1 VRKDKNMQ
9 NLSVENVEL
18 AYTDG
23 EKTTYA
29 LKGVSLELPPNRYYG
44 IMGPSGSGKSSLL
57 YVLSGLKRPT
67 AGTARFGDFIYQ
79 KHTEAAVTQLRRQ
92 KFGFVFQQHFLL
104 SYLTALENIVV
115 AGVSD
120 TKETRNK
127 AQELLE
133 SLGLGNMSHK
143 YPGQLSGGEKQ
154 RIAVA
159 RALINDPDILFAD
172 EPTASLDQT
181 NGLLVIES
189 MAKWRTR
196 GTVVVVTH
204 DPIMVESADT
214 VITLRDGRRDIQS

>member
-1 VRKDKNMQ
+1 MPATLLAVD
-9 NLSVENVEL
+9 NVEL

-29 LKGVSLELPPNRYYG
+29 LRGVSLELPPNRFYG

-57 YVLSGLKRPT
+57 YILSGLKRPT
-67 AGTARFGDFIYQ
+67 SGSARFGEMVYQ
-79 KHTEAAVTQLRRQ
+79 EQSEKVVTELRRR

-115 AGVSD
+115 AGQDDS
-120 TKETRNK
+120 KQTRTK
-127 AQELLE
+127 AQELLH
-133 SLGLGNMSHK
+133 SLGLGHMAHK

-159 RALINDPDILFAD
+159 RALINNPEVLFAD
-172 EPTASLDQT
+172 EPTASLDQI
-181 NGLLVIES
+181 NGLAVIDA
-189 MAKWRTR
+189 MAQWRTH

-204 DPIMVESADT
+204 DPIMVASADKI
-214 VITLRDGRRDIQS
+214 ITLKDGKRDE